1 MDRYQEVISKSQV
14 VVDDEKVKSEVEKIL
29 AGVGEFDT
37 TEVRRFLLS
46 SIDLTTLSTEDNE
59 TSVTAFTRRVNDFE
73 DQYPQYPHVAAICVY
88 SNFAEVVKTNLD
100 VEGVDVCVVA
110 GCFPSSQ
117 TFQAVKVADVAMA
130 VEAGADEVD
139 IVLNVGNFLDK
150 NYEDVCDEII
160 ELKHAARHARLKVI
174 LETGCLKSAEL
185 IRNASLL
192 AMYSEADFIK
202 TSTGKIYPGASPEAA
217 YVMCQCIK
225 EYYQTSGRKVG
236 FKAAGGVRTT
246 EDALG
251 YYAIVKSVLGDE
263 WLNNDLF
270 RLGASSLA
278 NNVLSSLEGEMV
290 KFF

>member
-14 VVDDEKVKSEVEKIL
+14 IVDDEKVKSEVEKIL

-202 TSTGKIYPGASPEAA
+202 TSTGKIYTGATPEAA

>member
-14 VVDDEKVKSEVEKIL
+14 IVDDEKVKSEVEKIL

-202 TSTGKIYPGASPEAA
+202 TSTGKIYSGASPEAA

-236 FKAAGGVRTT
+236 FKAAGGVRSTQ
-246 EDALG
+246 DALG
-251 YYAIVKSVLGDE
+251 YYAIVKNVLGDE

>member
-14 VVDDEKVKSEVEKIL
+14 IVDDEKVKSEVEKIL

-37 TEVRRFLLS
+37 PEVRRFLLS

-202 TSTGKIYPGASPEAA
+202 TSTGKIYSGASPEAA